1 MSSQDLKR
9 VESTLKYKGFA
20 PTIVND
26 FIILVLNG
34 ELKHLFTYY
43 NVMTVPILNT
53 LPFVKMFDKMADGLL
68 RHEVEGFIITIPSKG
83 ECNFENDNIHLPILK
98 GMEILLF
105 EAFSAV
111 ITNFI
116 FKLMLFLVCS
126 VSARIISKMFIRT
139 QKDYLHKMLVIE
151 GFKSHLVLLGESLL
165 IFPPFSRYHS
175 KMERL

>member
-20 PTIVND
+20 PAIVND

-83 ECNFENDNIHLPILK
+83 ECYECYFANDNIQLPILK
-98 GMEILLF
+98 GMQVLLF
-105 EAFSAV
+105 KPLVRLE
-111 ITNFI
+111 
-116 FKLMLFLVCS
+116 LF
-126 VSARIISKMFIRT
+126 
-139 QKDYLHKMLVIE
+139 
-151 GFKSHLVLLGESLL
+151 
-165 IFPPFSRYHS
+165 
-175 KMERL
+175 

>member
-1 MSSQDLKR
+1 MVKHLQANNLRIKLGFSQFSQFSGLEKGELYAFGLGLTFEGQNMSSQDLKR

-20 PTIVND
+20 PAIVND

-83 ECNFENDNIHLPILK
+83 ECDFENDNINLPIH
-98 GMEILLF
+98 I
-105 EAFSAV
+105 
-111 ITNFI
+111 
-116 FKLMLFLVCS
+116 
-126 VSARIISKMFIRT
+126 
-139 QKDYLHKMLVIE
+139 
-151 GFKSHLVLLGESLL
+151 
-165 IFPPFSRYHS
+165 
-175 KMERL
+175 

>member
-1 MSSQDLKR
+1 MTDFLDFSHFSGLEKGELYAFGLGLTFEGQNMSSQDLKR

-83 ECNFENDNIHLPILK
+83 E
-98 GMEILLF
+98 
-105 EAFSAV
+105 
-111 ITNFI
+111 
-116 FKLMLFLVCS
+116 
-126 VSARIISKMFIRT
+126 
-139 QKDYLHKMLVIE
+139 
-151 GFKSHLVLLGESLL
+151 
-165 IFPPFSRYHS
+165 
-175 KMERL
+175 

>member
-1 MSSQDLKR
+1 MNDFFQFSGLEKGELYAFGLGLTFEGQNMSSQDLKR

-20 PTIVND
+20 PAIVND

-83 ECNFENDNIHLPILK
+83 ECNFENDNIQLPML
-98 GMEILLF
+98 LLF
-105 EAFSAV
+105 
-111 ITNFI
+111 
-116 FKLMLFLVCS
+116 KPLV
-126 VSARIISKMFIRT
+126 
-139 QKDYLHKMLVIE
+139 QL
-151 GFKSHLVLLGESLL
+151 
-165 IFPPFSRYHS
+165 
-175 KMERL
+175 

>member
-20 PTIVND
+20 PAIVND

-83 ECNFENDNIHLPILK
+83 ECNFANDNINLPIFKGINKFYHLNLVRLK
-98 GMEILLF
+98 LF
-105 EAFSAV
+105 F
-111 ITNFI
+111 
-116 FKLMLFLVCS
+116 
-126 VSARIISKMFIRT
+126 
-139 QKDYLHKMLVIE
+139 
-151 GFKSHLVLLGESLL
+151 
-165 IFPPFSRYHS
+165 
-175 KMERL
+175 